1 MIAVFNE
8 REYRSMKFFTDFL
21 TNKETSGKK
30 DLSILLLVFGVAFFQ
45 FLGRV
50 PLIDPDEGR
59 YAEIPREMIERGDFI
74 TPMLNYVKFFDKP
87 PLHYWLSALSMTL
100 FGQNEFAARFTGAA
114 MGLLTVLLV
123 YHVGR
128 RLFGRR
134 EGLLAA
140 LILGASTGFLVQ
152 ARYDIT
158 DMTLT
163 CTLSAALAF
172 FILATREGESRKG
185 LYYHLFYLFAA
196 LAVLAKGLIGIV
208 FPCAIIFFYL
218 LITRRWRLLK
228 EMRLATGIPLFLLV
242 CAPWFILVSIRNPE
256 FARYFFIHE
265 HFERFTTTVHNRKQG
280 FWFYIPVLIGAMLP
294 WSFFIPSAFRGVW
307 RERLAAN
314 GNERLYLVIWAAFI
328 FLFFSKS
335 SSQLV
340 PYILPV
346 FPPLALLIG
355 YAFARVSDVFARSL
369 KIESYIIA
377 GILTVFGAAI
387 ICYPHVALRPE
398 LSTIGCA
405 IIGGI
410 FFFEGIMTFRNI
422 FRGSPILLF
431 TGLLICSYIMGIAG
445 PPYVLARVAEK
456 KSAKELALIIKEKAG
471 KDAVIATF
479 GPQQGLTFYTRRRV
493 VIIGN
498 MAEFEFG
505 SRQGDQSAWF
515 PDLQRFA
522 GVWNSATP
530 VFAIL
535 PENTLPYMQGIMHI
549 SPRII
554 AQKGGK
560 ILITNH

>member
-1 MIAVFNE
+1 
-8 REYRSMKFFTDFL
+8 MKFLTAYL
-21 TNKETSGKK
+21 TNDETSEKK

-45 FLGRV
+45 FLGRI

-59 YAEIPREMIERGDFI
+59 YAEIPREMLERGDFI

-87 PLHYWLSALSMTL
+87 PLHYWLSALSMTI

-140 LILGASTGFLVQ
+140 LILGTSTGFLVQ
-152 ARYDIT
+152 ARYNIT

-172 FILATREGESRKG
+172 FILAAQEGESRKG
-185 LYYHLFYLFAA
+185 LYYHLFYLFAG
-196 LAVLAKGLIGIV
+196 LAMLAKGLIGIV
-208 FPCAIIFFYL
+208 FPGAIIFFYL
-218 LITRRWRLLK
+218 LFTRRWRLLK

-242 CAPWFILVSIRNPE
+242 CAPWFILVSLRNPE

-280 FWFYIPVLIGAMLP
+280 FWFYIPVLIGTMLP

-307 RERLAAN
+307 RERMATN
-314 GNERLYLVIWAAFI
+314 GNARLYLVIWAAFI

-346 FPPLALLIG
+346 FPPLAILLG
-355 YAFARVSDVFARSL
+355 FAFARFSDVFARPL
-369 KIESYIIA
+369 KIEGYAIA
-377 GILTVFGAAI
+377 GFLTILGAAA
-387 ICYPHVALRPE
+387 ICYPHFAPRPE
-398 LSTIGCA
+398 LSAGGGA
-405 IIGGI
+405 LIGGI
-410 FFFEGIMTFRNI
+410 LLCTGATAFRNTFR
-422 FRGSPILLF
+422 GTPLLLF
-431 TGLLICSYIMGIAG
+431 AGLLVCSYILAIAA
-445 PPYVLARVAEK
+445 PPIVLAAVAEK
-456 KSAKELALIIKEKAG
+456 KSARELALIIKEKAG

-493 VIIGN
+493 VMLG
-498 MAEFEFG
+498 MSAEFEFG

-522 GVWNSATP
+522 GVWNSATQ

-535 PENTLPYMQGIMHI
+535 PENTLPYMQGIMH

-554 AQKGGK
+554 ARKGEK
-560 ILITNH
+560 LLITNQ